1 MKERHPFRNV
11 YISILN
17 GALWDMGRGNSGICE
32 IGLLIWHILNQ
43 AANSKNGRTC
53 ISWDIWW
60 DISLQRRTFPFF
72 AGTYSVIPFHSYSDV
87 ISSSYNGNTGNSTVY
102 SSARLVT
109 VKISPLHITDT
120 YDGNPTVLVG
130 FPHKGL
136 IMWEAYPWHDV
147 IMMMN
152 RTPRHYTR
160 HVSTENPPILTCYFL
175 NPEIKL
181 SNLRHALSHYSKGGG
196 HCAIF
201 PGLAV
206 SHFLQDKQRAHSYL

>member
-1 MKERHPFRNV
+1 
-11 YISILN
+11 
-17 GALWDMGRGNSGICE
+17 MGRGNSGICE
-32 IGLLIWHILNQ
+32 IGLLIFHILNK

-53 ISWDIWW
+53 ISWDIRW

-72 AGTYSVIPFHSYSDV
+72 QLFHSTLTVTSFHRH
-87 ISSSYNGNTGNSTVY
+87 IMEITGNSTVH

-120 YDGNPTVLVG
+120 YDGNPTVLAG

-181 SNLRHALSHYSKGGG
+181 SNLCHALSHYSKGGG